1 MSVERGRVRPSALA
15 GRWYPGTAAALDA
28 EVRDHLARA
37 RAAGVADHV
46 ARLASVDFIVTPHAG
61 IVYSGPTA
69 GYAWAAAPR
78 DARRIVLVGPAHRM
92 AFRGV
97 ALGDFEAY
105 RIPTGLVP
113 VDRAALAALEAAFPE
128 ICGFVPGA
136 HDAEHC
142 LEIQLPFAHAV
153 LPDAPI
159 VPLLAGAVSTA
170 ELATLLSAVL
180 QPGDL
185 LAVSTDLSHFHPY
198 EDARRHDRATL
209 EAIVALATGGLTGE
223 DACGHRGVSA
233 AGALAKKRHY
243 DAVLL
248 DYRSSGDTGGDR
260 DAVVGYGALA
270 LGPPRR
276 G

>member
-1 MSVERGRVRPSALA
+1 MSLERGRVRPPALA
-15 GRWYPGTAAALDA
+15 GQWYPGTAAALDA
-28 EVRDHLARA
+28 EVRGLLARA
-37 RAAGVADHV
+37 RAAGVGDRLG
-46 ARLASVDFIVTPHAG
+46 RLASVDFIVTPHAG
-61 IVYSGPTA
+61 IMYSGPTA
-69 GYAWAAAPR
+69 GYAWGAAPA
-78 DARRIVLVGPAHRM
+78 DARRIVLVGPSHRV

-113 VDRAALAALEAAFPE
+113 VDRAALAALEAAYPD

-153 LPDAPI
+153 LPRAPI
-159 VPLLAGAVSTA
+159 VPLLVGAVSTA
-170 ELATLLSAVL
+170 ELSTLLSAVL
-180 QPGDL
+180 QAGDL

-198 EDARRHDRATL
+198 DDARRRDLATL
-209 EAIVALATGGLTGE
+209 ESIVSLATGGLTGE

-233 AGALAKKRHY
+233 AGALAKRRHY

-248 DYRSSGDTGGDR
+248 DYRCSGDTGGDR
-260 DAVVGYGALA
+260 DAVVGYGAVA
-270 LGPPRR
+270 FGPPHQ